1 LKKIR
6 NEPLVPV
13 SAGDTVTAVIFP
25 KSLTGRAKMGTTT
38 GLKYTRGA
46 LPAGENGMFLVVRQ
60 NGREIRE
67 KIIVKI
73 ETH

>member
-1 LKKIR
+1 
-6 NEPLVPV
+6 
-13 SAGDTVTAVIFP
+13 
-25 KSLTGRAKMGTTT
+25 MGTTT
-38 GLKYTRGA
+38 GLKYTRGP